1 MPAPTPVFDTN
12 FELLD
17 PVTGRPSIDTS
28 LGTGFNL
35 NSNGSIFPNI
45 TTIEQQALENLK
57 HLLLTIKGEIQE
69 KPNFGSDLFEI
80 LFEVDHL
87 GNIELLVDEAIRS
100 AVAEYLSY
108 IQITEIQT
116 TVNNNTV
123 NVVISF
129 SVNDIP
135 SPVDIGISV
144 NETSGITVETG
155 NLTNFEGTGI
165 S

>member
-1 MPAPTPVFDTN
+1 MIWHCIEKNDNPNSYHNN
-12 FELLD
+12 F
-17 PVTGRPSIDTS
+17 
-28 LGTGFNL
+28 
-35 NSNGSIFPNI
+35 
-45 TTIEQQALENLK
+45 
-57 HLLLTIKGEIQE
+57 
-69 KPNFGSDLFEI
+69 
-80 LFEVDHL
+80 
-87 GNIELLVDEAIRS
+87 
-100 AVAEYLSY
+100 
-108 IQITEIQT
+108 TEIQT